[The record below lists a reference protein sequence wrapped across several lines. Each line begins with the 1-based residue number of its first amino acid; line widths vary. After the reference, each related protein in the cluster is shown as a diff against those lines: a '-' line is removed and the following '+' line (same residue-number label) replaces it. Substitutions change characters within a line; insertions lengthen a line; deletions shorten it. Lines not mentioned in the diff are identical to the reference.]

1 MLVTRQLKINLQ
13 YWLNR
18 ERGQRDERKD
28 RGYSIKGFNG
38 GNKEKEWS
46 VVPKTPKKAKWG
58 LKSLSM
64 SYSYR
69 ARDPV
74 KIYSSWFWG
83 WKTKAQWLPSASTT
97 PKLLGLELKTFRE
110 YPDSCQLDV
119 SSYECEHS
127 SLRYT
132 KLLYVLSP
140 YFVQGPFWFSLP
152 SKRIKDLYPW
162 SGVAG

>member
-1 MLVTRQLKINLQ
+1 MLVTRWLKISLQ

-18 ERGQRDERKD
+18 ERGHRDERKD
-28 RGYSIKGFNG
+28 RGYSIRGSNG

-46 VVPKTPKKAKWG
+46 VVPKTSKKAKWG

-64 SYSYR
+64 SYSDG

-83 WKTKAQWLPSASTT
+83 WKTKAQWLPSASITL
-97 PKLLGLELKTFRE
+97 KLLGLELKTFQQ

-119 SSYECEHS
+119 SFLWMWTQQPQIHQTPLSPLSILCTRPF
-127 SLRYT
+127 L
-132 KLLYVLSP
+132 VLSA
-140 YFVQGPFWFSLP
+140 
-152 SKRIKDLYPW
+152 I
-162 SGVAG
+162 